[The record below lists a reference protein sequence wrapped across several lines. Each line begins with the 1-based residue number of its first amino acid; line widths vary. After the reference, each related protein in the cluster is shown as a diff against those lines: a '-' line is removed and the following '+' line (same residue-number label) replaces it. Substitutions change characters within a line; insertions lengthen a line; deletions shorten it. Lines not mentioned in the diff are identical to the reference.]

1 MVTFENER
9 GFDQM
14 VIPKNAL
21 SEMHSNSGNLRNAL
35 QVFDNMTH
43 ITVITWT
50 AVISA
55 LKCITSCMIDL
66 LGRAGHLAEALKLLH
81 GGSLLAASNTHGDA
95 ELGEL
100 ALLHLV
106 QLEPWN
112 SGNYAILSNTYAS
125 AGRMVKSVMARK
137 MMKDR
142 CSKGARSEFH
152 SEGNYLAID
161 AKLVVLVS
169 RHG

>member
-14 VIPKNAL
+14 VTLKNAL
-21 SEMHSNSGNLRNAL
+21 IEMYSNSGNLRNAL
-35 QVFDNMTH
+35 QVFENMTH

-55 LKCITSCMIDL
+55 PKCIASCMIDL
-66 LGRAGHLAEALKLLH
+66 LGRAGYLAEALKLV
-81 GGSLLAASNTHGDA
+81 
-95 ELGEL
+95 

-125 AGRMVKSVMARK
+125 AGRMDKSIMARK

-142 CSKGARSEFH
+142 CLKGARSEFH
-152 SEGNYLAID
+152 SKGNYLAID

-169 RHG
+169 GHG